1 MFMAAVMVSGLKKS
15 FKKGKVIAVDGVDLE
30 IKDGE
35 LFGLLGPN
43 GAGKT
48 TLLKCLATLL
58 IPDVGKI
65 TIFDHD
71 VLKESLK
78 VRKRIGLVT
87 GGERTL
93 YWKLS
98 VFDNLRYFAALYG
111 LYGRY
116 AKKRIEEM
124 IEIMDLVEK
133 RDERV
138 ERLSTGMRQK
148 VALAR
153 SLLHDPDLL
162 LLDEPTLGLDPQFS
176 RVIRRFIKD
185 DLQKRLKKTIL
196 LTTHYMEEA
205 DELCDRIGFMSRGK
219 VVACATP
226 EELKERIPHER
237 LLEVKVFGLP
247 DVNSI
252 RKISGV
258 DDVLT
263 ITDNTRTTLRIQT
276 NDPDLILTDVIE
288 HLRLDHKIIG
298 FGITT
303 PTLEDVFI
311 FMTGEELR

>member
-1 MFMAAVMVSGLKKS
+1 MVAIEVEGLRKT
-15 FKKGKVIAVDGVDLE
+15 FKKGKVVAVDGVSLTIE
-30 IKDGE
+30 KGE

-48 TLLKCLATLL
+48 TLIKCLSTLL
-58 IPDVGKI
+58 IPDGGRI
-65 TIFDHD
+65 RIFGHD

-78 VRKRIGLVT
+78 VRRLIGLVT

-111 LYGRY
+111 LYGRK
-116 AKKRIEEM
+116 ARRRIEEM
-124 IEIMDLVEK
+124 IEVMDLVEK

-153 SLLHDPDLL
+153 ALLHDPELL

-176 RVIRRFIKD
+176 RVIRRFIKEE
-185 DLQKRLKKTIL
+185 LQKKLKKTIL

-205 DELCDRIGFMSRGK
+205 DELCDRIGFMSQGK
-219 VVACATP
+219 IAACATP
-226 EELKERIPHER
+226 EELKEKIPHER
-237 LLEVKVFGLP
+237 LLEIKMAGLP
-247 DVNSI
+247 DESLI
-252 RKISGV
+252 RNIPGV
-258 DDVLT
+258 EDVLM
-263 ITDNTRTTLRIQT
+263 IVDNNRTVLRIQSP
-276 NDPDLILTDVIE
+276 DPEGILATVLE
-288 HLRLDHKIIG
+288 RLRKECRIIG
-298 FGITT
+298 FGLTT

-311 FMTGEELR
+311 FLTGEELR